1 VITRRA
7 FIGTIAGGLLVA
19 PLAAEG
25 QQAAHTVRL
34 GWLLP
39 APKAFALDSFRQRLR
54 ELGWIEGTNLVI
66 EERYSLG
73 AGNRYIPLAAEL
85 VRLKVDA
92 LVTDGS
98 AATSAAQRATQSIP
112 IVFVSGNPVAQGF
125 AESLA
130 HPGKNLTGV
139 AILTG
144 DLTPKR
150 VQLLK
155 EAASGMTRLA
165 ILEDLTAAGIA
176 AAPNDARLGGN
187 WEAIEVASRGV
198 GIQLL
203 PTIEVRR
210 PEELD
215 TAFALAVRGR
225 AGGVLVLASPYFS
238 SESRHIVSLA
248 ANARLPAIYEHRGF
262 VEAGGLMSYGPDH
275 RVMFRLVAEYVDRI
289 VRGARPADL
298 PVEQPTG
305 LELLLNMKTAKTLG
319 LTIPPSLLARAD
331 QVIE

>member
-1 VITRRA
+1 VIDRRTFLA
-7 FIGTIAGGLLVA
+7 GTGAVL
-19 PLAAEG
+19 LAAPCAAEA
-25 QQAAHTVRL
+25 QAAHTVRL

-39 APKAFALDSFRQRLR
+39 APKAFALNPFRQRLR
-54 ELGWIEGTNLVI
+54 ELGWIEGANLVI
-66 EERYSLG
+66 EERYSHG
-73 AGNRYIPLAAEL
+73 AGNRYIALAAEL

-165 ILEDLTAAGIA
+165 ILEDLTAAGVA

-187 WEAIEVASRGV
+187 WQAIEAASRGF

-203 PTIEVRR
+203 PTIEVRQ

-225 AGGVLVLASPYFS
+225 AGGVLVLASPFFS

-248 ANARLPAIYEHRGF
+248 ANARLPAIYEHREF

-289 VRGARPADL
+289 VRGAKPADL

-305 LELLLNMKTAKTLG
+305 LELLLNMKTAKALG
-319 LTIPPSLLARAD
+319 LTIPPSLLGRAD
-331 QVIE
+331 EIIQ